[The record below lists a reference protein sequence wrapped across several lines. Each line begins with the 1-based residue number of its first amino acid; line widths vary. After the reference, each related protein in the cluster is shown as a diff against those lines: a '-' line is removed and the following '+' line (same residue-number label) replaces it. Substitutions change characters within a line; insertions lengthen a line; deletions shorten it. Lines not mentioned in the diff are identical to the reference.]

1 MQCHIV
7 ATAIYAIGWQFQL
20 RGISLAKHLL
30 AQESSALNN
39 RDHSSEKYSASCSY
53 IDSDLKHNSFLMC
66 INK

>member
-20 RGISLAKHLL
+20 RGISHAKHLL

-39 RDHSSEKYSASCSY
+39 RDVKNILHHAVTLTV
-53 IDSDLKHNSFLMC
+53 I
-66 INK
+66 